1 MAAPA
6 NVPDPM
12 SEQPPPNRYRI
23 FGISNCDTMK
33 KALAWLAEH
42 RVAVDFVDYR
52 KTAISV
58 EQLAD
63 WSRRVSW
70 QVLLNTRG
78 TTWRRLTE
86 EQRTDLDENRA
97 LTLIAA
103 QPSLIKRPVIDTGDA
118 LLIGFDPQRYAN
130 EFLGTKP

>member
-6 NVPDPM
+6 SVPDPM
-12 SEQPPPNRYRI
+12 SEQPLAGRCRI

-33 KALAWLAEH
+33 KALAWLTEH

-78 TTWRRLTE
+78 TTWRRLAE
-86 EQRTDLDENRA
+86 EQRADLDENRA
-97 LTLIAA
+97 LTLMAA

-118 LLIGFDPQRYAN
+118 LLIGFDAQRYAN